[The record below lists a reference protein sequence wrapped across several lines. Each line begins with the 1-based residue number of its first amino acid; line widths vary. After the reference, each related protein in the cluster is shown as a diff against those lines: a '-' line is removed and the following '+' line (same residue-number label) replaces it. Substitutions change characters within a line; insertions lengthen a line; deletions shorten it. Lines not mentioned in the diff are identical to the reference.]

1 MDGRQRITA
10 TEREALMRVNLAL
23 NFMLREPE
31 RLTRRT
37 KMIKRGAFW
46 LGAARAAL
54 TRYMEAA
61 YRTIPPEQLR
71 IIQRSINET
80 TYTVGIRCPA
90 TAEARRF
97 SEWDV
102 IVPIDVIGVIFSACK
117 DHCLTCL
124 GETEDQKR
132 CALRKALDTIPN
144 DTEEREDGL
153 CPYRAIL

>member
-1 MDGRQRITA
+1 MDARQRITA

-23 NFMLREPE
+23 NFLLREPE
-31 RLTRRT
+31 SLTRRT

-54 TRYMEAA
+54 ARYMEAA

-80 TYTVGIRCPA
+80 SYTVGIRCPA

-97 SEWDV
+97 SEWGV
-102 IVPIDVIGVIFSACK
+102 IVPIEVIGVIFSACQ
-117 DHCLTCL
+117 DHCAICL
-124 GETEDQKR
+124 GTAAEEKG

-144 DTEEREDGL
+144 DTEERPDGG